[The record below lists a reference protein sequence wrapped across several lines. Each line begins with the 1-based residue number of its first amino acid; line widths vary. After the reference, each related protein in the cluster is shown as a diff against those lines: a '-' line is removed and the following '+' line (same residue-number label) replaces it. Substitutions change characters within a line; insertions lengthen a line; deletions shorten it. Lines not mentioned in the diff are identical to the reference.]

1 MLKMLNRQNL
11 LRLTFVFVIL
21 VFAVFGWGLQYKLS
35 LYNAP
40 DSVSHIPQAK
50 LLSNE
55 ERAGHVAPVLASDA
69 GSTKETL
76 PPWMASLVLIF
87 PWILL
92 LTGGH
97 GPLSRR
103 ISACFIVEPRQRIH
117 QASLCPFFFRPP
129 PR

>member
-1 MLKMLNRQNL
+1 M

-55 ERAGHVAPVLASDA
+55 ERAGHVAPALASDA
-69 GSTKETL
+69 GSTKQIL

-92 LTGGH
+92 LSGDH

-103 ISACFIVEPRQRIH
+103 ISACFTVEPRQRIQ

>member
-1 MLKMLNRQNL
+1 MLNRQNT
-11 LRLTFVFVIL
+11 LRLTFGFVIL

-40 DSVSHIPQAK
+40 DSVSYIPQAK

-55 ERAGHVAPVLASDA
+55 ERAGHAAPVLASDA
-69 GSTKETL
+69 GRTKETL
-76 PPWMASLVLIF
+76 PPWMFSLALIF

-92 LTGGH
+92 LAGGP
-97 GPLSRR
+97 GLLSRR
-103 ISACFIVEPRQRIH
+103 ISACFTGEPRQGIQ